1 LCAKRRAEDE
11 GSSVV
16 DVLVASCV
24 VAAAIFAIAAAAA
37 AAMAVGAVLAYRP
50 FPHILKTG
58 KQSNPNPN
66 PNPLSLSLPLFCC
79 FSLFLF
85 VGGFMSR
92 SKFLPRWFFL
102 T

>member
-11 GSSVV
+11 VSSVV

-37 AAMAVGAVLAYRP
+37 AMAVGAVLAYSP

-66 PNPLSLSLPLFCC
+66 PNPLSVSLSCC

-92 SKFLPRWFFL
+92 SKFLPRWFFSHR
-102 T
+102 